1 MVHNVREGREEDSGP
16 LTNSMEL
23 ILLEKSTATQEF
35 LKILW
40 NQRFFIKFIQVHHWS
55 LFRAR

>member
-1 MVHNVREGREEDSGP
+1 MSEKEESGT

-23 ILLEKSTATQEF
+23 ILLEKSTATREF
-35 LKILW
+35 PNILW
-40 NQRFFIKFIQVHHWS
+40 NMRFFIIFTRVHQWS